1 MKEGFKTI
9 FEFLKNKKAEGK
21 LMEMRKASALILAL
35 TLAASTQFAGCAA
48 RRPQNPTQVGYGN
61 YNTTNPGNGLNNNW
75 GVNRTGMNS
84 NYGNNG
90 IGGNNNNYGYNN
102 GYGYN
107 YGQNYNNNALND
119 NRLGTNPN
127 NTNSLNG
134 GILGN
139 GNTESDLL
147 ARACNTVPGV
157 NGATVVVSGDTAY
170 VGVDV
175 DTANT
180 ANNTGNIA
188 QIKKQCADKVRAA
201 DPNVKQVTV
210 SADADFLQ
218 RIQMINQGIR
228 RGTPVESFRNELTQ
242 MVKRITPE
250 RE

>member
-1 MKEGFKTI
+1 
-9 FEFLKNKKAEGK
+9 
-21 LMEMRKASALILAL
+21 MEMRKAGALILAL
-35 TLAASTQFAGCAA
+35 TLATSTQFAGCAA

-61 YNTTNPGNGLNNNW
+61 YNTTNPGNGLYNKNAL
-75 GVNRTGMNS
+75 NREIGMNK

-90 IGGNNNNYGYNN
+90 IGGYDNNYGYNN

-119 NRLGTNPN
+119 NRLGINPN
-127 NTNSLNG
+127 NVNNSLNRG
-134 GILGN
+134 MVGT
-139 GNTESDLL
+139 GNTQSDLL

-180 ANNTGNIA
+180 ANNTQNIT
-188 QIKKQCADKVRAA
+188 QIKKQCADKVRAT

-228 RGTPVESFRNELTQ
+228 QGTPVESFRNELTQ